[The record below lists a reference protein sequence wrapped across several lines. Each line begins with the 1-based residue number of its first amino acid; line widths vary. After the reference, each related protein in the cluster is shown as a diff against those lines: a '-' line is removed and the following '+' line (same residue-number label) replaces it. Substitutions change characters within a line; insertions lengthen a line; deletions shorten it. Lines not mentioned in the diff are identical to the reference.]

1 MRENLWAWQLCEE
14 QEHHLS
20 GGRRI
25 KSMGP
30 ISWYVQVRPT
40 TSRRIRFGVFCLNRN
55 SREFEFLT
63 HISPDHILLFLKLK
77 LKPAQRVD
85 AWTENLK
92 YLVEELSDA
101 EVTHFSRWF
110 AEEVSVSLS
119 GARRSSVVGRRVLA
133 SPRYAG
139 EKTLLRYSSLL
150 SPFDSRIVL
159 SPNRLLESQNRL
171 ARADRLVLA
180 AFCHHRLDPQEQ
192 GFDDAESPG
201 DAMAYGD
208 PSHGREGDDGGS
220 QGVAGRRSGRES
232 PHSAVLGRETLAVG
246 IDRLRFFKY
255 GRIDGGQ
262 PRHAARDVGK
272 KPFPIPVPSHSF
284 LLS

>member
-119 GARRSSVVGRRVLA
+119 ALRSSVVVCSRPPLRGGINPAALLLTPLSVRLTNSSIPKSTTGKPKSAGPRRPTC
-133 SPRYAG
+133 SRC
-139 EKTLLRYSSLL
+139 LL
-150 SPFDSRIVL
+150 SPSIG
-159 SPNRLLESQNRL
+159 S
-171 ARADRLVLA
+171 ARTRV
-180 AFCHHRLDPQEQ
+180 R
-192 GFDDAESPG
+192 
-201 DAMAYGD
+201 
-208 PSHGREGDDGGS
+208 
-220 QGVAGRRSGRES
+220 
-232 PHSAVLGRETLAVG
+232 
-246 IDRLRFFKY
+246 
-255 GRIDGGQ
+255 
-262 PRHAARDVGK
+262 
-272 KPFPIPVPSHSF
+272 
-284 LLS
+284 